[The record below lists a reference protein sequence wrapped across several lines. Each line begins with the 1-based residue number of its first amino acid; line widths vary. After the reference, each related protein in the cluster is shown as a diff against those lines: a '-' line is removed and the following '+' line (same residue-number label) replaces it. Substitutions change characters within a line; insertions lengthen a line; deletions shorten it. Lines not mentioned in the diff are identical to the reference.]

1 MCGEYFQ
8 EGHGSGP
15 PSPSGCQNF
24 QGPGASFCFHQV
36 HYESEANAT
45 HTDTDTHLNGDKRQ
59 PAGHLLP
66 RVPMLRGRRRGHDAL
81 TQSGI
86 WKAELISDDQRS
98 NESFLRAHCF
108 RIVKATFWVPMSIF
122 KMETRSLNK
131 LDRIKLP
138 MSKNHHQDQES
149 QWEGGLIRIKKNK

>member
-86 WKAELISDDQRS
+86 WKAELISDDQRTNDS
-98 NESFLRAHCF
+98 FQLFSDSKSDILGADEHIQDGNSFLEQAGSNQTAH
-108 RIVKATFWVPMSIF
+108 VQKSSP
-122 KMETRSLNK
+122 RSRKSVGRRLNTY
-131 LDRIKLP
+131 
-138 MSKNHHQDQES
+138 
-149 QWEGGLIRIKKNK
+149 